1 MSMSTKS
8 SDKDLADANA
18 DPLTGEAGAHPV
30 ATGIGAA
37 AMGAAGLAVAAAV
50 AGPIG
55 VAVAT
60 AGGALIGG
68 YVGKAVGEVVDP
80 TAEEA
85 FWRDEHPN
93 QAFADQGAAFDDYAP
108 AYRVG
113 YEGYYRFGG
122 DTKSFEEAEKEL
134 QTHYETTQPKVP
146 WTRARAASQAAWNR
160 VHRGEAKTSA
170 PVQTGVADAVL
181 SENSQ
186 SGALSNAQM
195 PR

>member
-1 MSMSTKS
+1 MITNTS
-8 SDKDLADANA
+8 SEKPDDANA

-37 AMGAAGLAVAAAV
+37 AVGAAGLAVAAAV

-93 QAFADQGAAFDDYAP
+93 QVFAGGQTAYDDYAP

-113 YEGYYRFGG
+113 YEGYGKLGG
-122 DTKSFEEAEKEL
+122 TGRSFEDAENDLRTSYEAAK
-134 QTHYETTQPKVP
+134 PKVP
-146 WTRARAASQAAWNR
+146 WTQARAASRAAWNR
-160 VHRGEAKTSA
+160 VHRSA
-170 PVQTGVADAVL
+170 EKKAPIHTGVAETIL
-181 SENSQ
+181 SEDTK
-186 SGALSNAQM
+186 SGLLSDAQM